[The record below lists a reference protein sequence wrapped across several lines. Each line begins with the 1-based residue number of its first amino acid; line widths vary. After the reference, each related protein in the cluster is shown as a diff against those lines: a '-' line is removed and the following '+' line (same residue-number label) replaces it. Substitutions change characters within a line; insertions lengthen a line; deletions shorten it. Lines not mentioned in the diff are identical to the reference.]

1 MLLKHYLKA
10 KDLTYTAFAKRVDV
24 SRVTVMKWS
33 EGRIMPRPVNVHAVY
48 EATQGQVALNDH
60 YRAYVQYNEDIA
72 V

>member
-33 EGRIMPRPVNVHAVY
+33 EGRIMPRPVNVLAVY
-48 EATQGQVALNDH
+48 EATQGQVALADH